1 MHERGRQ
8 ETTIKNYKYTTSY
21 AGSRYRPESSELS
34 VQGTARG
41 LLMAMKSEGA
51 GESPR
56 RERQRDAG

>member
-8 ETTIKNYKYTTSY
+8 ETTTKNYKYTTSY
-21 AGSRYRPESSELS
+21 AGRRYRPESAVPS

-41 LLMAMKSEGA
+41 LLTAMKSEGA
-51 GESPR
+51 GGSPR